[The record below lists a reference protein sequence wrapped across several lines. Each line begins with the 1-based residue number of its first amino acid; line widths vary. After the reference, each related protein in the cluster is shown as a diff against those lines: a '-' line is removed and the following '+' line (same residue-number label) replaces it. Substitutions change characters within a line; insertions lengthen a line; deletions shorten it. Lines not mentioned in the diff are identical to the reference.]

1 MMGTERGWRAKG
13 EMDLMEHLNFDD
25 YVYQTVHSEYTL
37 KIDKTNTPQRYV
49 KADIQKDEWNTY
61 GCELDAD
68 KIVFTTNGIPTHT
81 YPRMPS
87 KGEKQWAFDQPFY
100 FILSMQIGGSWVNGS
115 GPTNADHYPAGM
127 EVDWIRVFQRANVTK
142 ER

>member
-1 MMGTERGWRAKG
+1 MCIRDR
-13 EMDLMEHLNFDD
+13 
-25 YVYQTVHSEYTL
+25 
-37 KIDKTNTPQRYV
+37 KIDKTNTPPRYV
-49 KADIQKDEWNTY
+49 KVRIHKDEWNTY
-61 GCELDAD
+61 GCEWDEE
-68 KIVFTTNGIPTHT
+68 KIVFTVNGIATHS

-87 KGEKQWAFDQPFY
+87 KGERQWSFDQPFY